1 MKCFYHSGDLDGH
14 CAGAILKKRFPDAEI
29 IGYNY
34 FYQID
39 KSVGKIIKD
48 EPVIFADITPVPE
61 HLKVVMSLTSDI
73 TIIDHHSSSLDDLNQ
88 AGLSFPGIVKPGG
101 IGACVLT
108 WQWCFPEL
116 EVPLGVRY
124 IGEYDDWQRTPE
136 NIYFHFGIRTFST
149 FPGAFIWDDVL
160 NNKLNVI
167 DKLVTTGNNVSNYL
181 FPWYKKLIRSYGI
194 EGSIDG
200 HSTLFINQPNVD
212 SSIFDSVDGS
222 FDYYIRAVF
231 GKSLEWL
238 ISITT
243 DRNDLDVS
251 EIARKYGGGG
261 RKKTAGFRVKSI
273 KEFFT
278 PN

>member
-160 NNKLNVI
+160 SNKLNVI
-167 DKLVTTGNNVSNYL
+167 DNLASIGKNVSSYIL
-181 FPWYKKLIRSYGI
+181 PWYKKLIRSYGI
-194 EGSIDG
+194 EGTVEGRSA
-200 HSTLFINQPNVD
+200 LFINQPNVD

-222 FDYYIRAVF
+222 FDYYIRGVY
-231 GKSLEWL
+231 GKDLEWL

-273 KEFFT
+273 EEFFT